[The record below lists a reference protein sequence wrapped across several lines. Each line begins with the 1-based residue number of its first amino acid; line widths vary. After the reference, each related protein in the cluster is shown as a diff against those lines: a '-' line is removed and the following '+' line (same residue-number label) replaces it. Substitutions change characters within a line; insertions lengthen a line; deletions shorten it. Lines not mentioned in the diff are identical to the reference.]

1 VADYTGDGKADILW
15 RHGTQGHVW
24 VWPMNGTI
32 LVSQTFIGTVDPI
45 YVIKGTGDHNGD
57 GKADI
62 LWHHSTIG
70 DVWIWIMNGGSITSQ
85 TLIGKVPDVGYQIV
99 KPR

>member
-1 VADYTGDGKADILW
+1 
-15 RHGTQGHVW
+15 
-24 VWPMNGTI
+24 MNGTI